1 MAAPTSPLL
10 APLHWVIDQVAARVT
25 GRPASVRWD
34 GAPLDLLRGRA
45 RLLTI
50 GVEDLRIAGLTVN
63 KGIVRIENARI
74 NPSLEPRLT
83 GGPVTAKLT
92 VEQERVD
99 EWIGRASLPFRLEL
113 TDEGIVSSAGVG
125 PLRMGKVLT
134 EVAVRE
140 DGALRLRPIKAV
152 GRTLPAGLGE
162 ALTGSL
168 PAAPAADRGPI
179 GRDRARPRP
188 HVADRRPRRL
198 RRGPRPRRPR
208 PPPRPP
214 RGHRSRPPPHHLSP
228 FWPRNVRGF

>member
-10 APLHWVIDQVAARVT
+10 VPLNWVIDQVAARVT

-50 GVEDLRIAGLTVN
+50 GVEDLRVAGLTIT

-74 NPSLEPRLT
+74 SPSLEPRLT

-92 VEQERVD
+92 VEQDRVD
-99 EWIGRASLPFRLEL
+99 EWVGRASLPFRLEL

-125 PLRMGKVLT
+125 PLRMGRVLT

-140 DGALRLRPIKAV
+140 DGALRLRPIKAI

-168 PAAPAADRGPI
+168 PLPRLPIEAQLIEIGHGPGRLSLTVALEDFDEPLDLGAPDRL
-179 GRDRARPRP
+179 RARLE
-188 HVADRRPRRL
+188 DIEQGRRPA
-198 RRGPRPRRPR
+198 
-208 PPPRPP
+208 
-214 RGHRSRPPPHHLSP
+214 
-228 FWPRNVRGF
+228 V

>member
-34 GAPLDLLRGRA
+34 GAPFDLLRGRA

-74 NPSLEPRLT
+74 NASLEPRLT

-125 PLRMGKVLT
+125 PLRMGRVLT

-140 DGALRLRPIKAV
+140 DGALRLRPLKAV

-168 PAAPAADRGPI
+168 PLPRLPIEAQLVEIEHGPGRMSLTVALEDFDEALDLGAPDRL
-179 GRDRARPRP
+179 RARLEDIE
-188 HVADRRPRRL
+188 AGRRPT
-198 RRGPRPRRPR
+198 P
-208 PPPRPP
+208 
-214 RGHRSRPPPHHLSP
+214 
-228 FWPRNVRGF
+228 